1 MDQDFRWNKIFDE
14 SRFSISPDFRQVK
27 MFDKSSSLMNRV
39 FSTDKKREDWDEGG
53 HRAREVLQKMMP
65 RMPPILNND
74 TGVCER
80 VFFADFMRENSP
92 ILDEERMNTIYDD
105 MDHPIT
111 DYWIASSHNT
121 YLEGD
126 QERDYL

>member
-53 HRAREVLQKMMP
+53 HRAREVLKKLMP

>member
-1 MDQDFRWNKIFDE
+1 
-14 SRFSISPDFRQVK
+14 
-27 MFDKSSSLMNRV
+27 MNRV
-39 FSTDKKREDWDEGG
+39 FLSFSTDKKREDWDEGG